1 MVIKDNQIG
10 FGGAAREGWAHLGI
24 EEYWPLLDHP
34 SAVFSNPTPYLK
46 SVCWCRPEIKIR
58 NITKFGKFK
67 LYIR

>member
-1 MVIKDNQIG
+1 MVIKDNHIG
-10 FGGAAREGWAHLGI
+10 FGGAAREGRSDSGNQK
-24 EEYWPLLDHP
+24 EWPLLDHP